1 MIAGLPREL
10 GDVFDGTSFAVLVTV
25 DGRGHPVA
33 GGVPARH
40 RAHEACFELTSNAGL
55 ADAHVALSIVADPMQ
70 VCVQGTAI
78 PAGSAGVRVRP
89 ERVMH
94 WADGNLDG
102 EPVLYDAHL
111 EEVRSHHNEEPE
123 RPHEA
128 PADAA
133 QTRWD
138 DRLDALTA
146 LEGASGTLA
155 VVAPDGFPFAVRV
168 PVTPDRTAGSVRIGA
183 DPVGAP
189 LEPGPAALLLADD
202 QGELLLRGDLLEDD
216 GMWVLRPHDPAR
228 G

>member
-10 GDVFDGTSFAVLVTV
+10 GNLFDGASFAVLVTV

-33 GGVPARH
+33 AGVPARH
-40 RAHEACFELTSNAGL
+40 VPDEASFELTSNAGV
-55 ADAHVALSIVADPMQ
+55 ADARVALHLEDEPTQ
-70 VCVQGTAI
+70 VCVQGTAV
-78 PAGSAGVRVRP
+78 PVGSAAVRVRP
-89 ERVMH
+89 ERVLH
-94 WADGNLDG
+94 WPEGDLDG

-128 PADAA
+128 PAGDAR
-133 QTRWD
+133 TRWNE
-138 DRLDALTA
+138 RLDALAA
-146 LEGASGTLA
+146 LEGAAGTLA

-168 PVTPDRTAGSVRIGA
+168 PVTPDREAGAVRLGA

-202 QGELLLRGDLLEDD
+202 EGELLLRGDLLEDQ
-216 GMWVLRPHDPAR
+216 GSWVLRPHDPPRA
-228 G
+228 